1 MKRYNL
7 KNFRQKHDLTQK
19 EMAKKLE
26 ISKSYYV
33 AIEFG
38 HVNPSFKVAE
48 KIGEVFAGEY
58 DDIFELLKKGA

>member
-7 KNFRQKHDLTQK
+7 KNFRQKHDLTQG
-19 EMAKKLE
+19 EMAEKLG
-26 ISKSYYV
+26 ISKSYYIQ
-33 AIEFG
+33 IELG
-38 HVNPSFKVAE
+38 YVNPSFKVAE

>member
-7 KNFRQKHDLTQK
+7 KNFRQKHDLTQS
-19 EMAKKLE
+19 EMAEKLG

-33 AIEFG
+33 HIELG
-38 HVNPSFKVAE
+38 HVDPSFRVAT
-48 KIGEVFAGEY
+48 KIGEVFDGEY

>member
-7 KNFRQKHDLTQK
+7 KNFRQKHDLTQG
-19 EMAKKLE
+19 EMAEKLG
-26 ISKSYYV
+26 ISKNYYIQ
-33 AIEFG
+33 IELG
-38 HVNPSFKVAE
+38 YVNPSFKVAE

>member
-19 EMAKKLE
+19 EMADKLK

-33 AIEFG
+33 GIELG
-38 HVNPSFKVAE
+38 YVNPSFKVAE

>member
-7 KNFRQKHDLTQK
+7 KNFRQKHDLTQG
-19 EMAKKLE
+19 EMAEKLG

-33 AIEFG
+33 GIELG

-48 KIGEVFAGEY
+48 KIYEVFAGEY